1 MKTRSP
7 IEKAAM
13 YFKCLVFQVFQLV
26 GSSKSDVAP
35 VQNQNEKNHGENR
48 NGSLTNIP
56 VYIYNLVSV
65 LLLWTTRLCRKGT
78 DVGASQEAD

>member
-35 VQNQNEKNHGENR
+35 VQNQNEKIMVKTEME
-48 NGSLTNIP
+48 
-56 VYIYNLVSV
+56 V
-65 LLLWTTRLCRKGT
+65 
-78 DVGASQEAD
+78 